1 MGFAEKM
8 KLLLAEK
15 DMSQKDFA
23 ATVKMNYAHAN
34 KFFTGRTPNIEFVSK
49 VLEVFPNVDLK
60 WLLFSEKDI
69 PEMDMLNESTPT
81 YNTDKALVYI
91 EEVEKNL
98 NNLRSL
104 LTQS

>member
-23 ATVKMNYAHAN
+23 ATVNMNYAHAN

-60 WLLFSEKDI
+60 WLLFAEEDV
-69 PEMDMLNESTPT
+69 PEMDTLRESAPT
-81 YNTDKALVYI
+81 YSTDKALVYI